1 MSHAIPCIRLQG
13 RFVTMMN
20 ALVSGWRETLPLL
33 PESMN
38 SEMMIQKAVMGRGG
52 ALCVSSGTAG
62 KGREGLVTPEFLKY
76 DIF

>member
-38 SEMMIQKAVMGRGG
+38 SEMMIQKAVMGRGEG
-52 ALCVSSGTAG
+52 SLCVFWCSGEG
-62 KGREGLVTPEFLKY
+62 KGRISDPRVFKV
-76 DIF
+76 